1 MINMKEKLLY
11 WINRII
17 YKSNMN
23 YTFSEIYTA
32 SKKGNSIC
40 RIEYPNATENE
51 IKDIVARLKYLN
63 YDVYFTYISPTPK
76 NPSEIRIRL
85 HA

>member
-1 MINMKEKLLY
+1 MKEKLLY

-17 YKSNMN
+17 YKSNIN
-23 YTFSEIYTA
+23 YTYSEICTA
-32 SKKGNSIC
+32 LKKGNSIC

-63 YDVYFTYISPTPK
+63 YDVYFTYISPTQQ
-76 NPSEIRIRL
+76 NPSEIRIKL

>member
-1 MINMKEKLLY
+1 MKEKLLY

-23 YTFSEIYTA
+23 YTYSKIYTA
-32 SKKGNSIC
+32 LKKGNSIC
-40 RIEYPNATENE
+40 CIEYPNATEDE
-51 IKDIVARLKYLN
+51 MKDIVARLKYLN
-63 YDVYFTYISPTPK
+63 YNVYFTYISPISK
-76 NPSEIRIRL
+76 NPSEIRIKL

>member
-1 MINMKEKLLY
+1 
-11 WINRII
+11 
-17 YKSNMN
+17 MN

-40 RIEYPNATENE
+40 RIEYSNATEDE

-63 YDVYFTYISPTPK
+63 YDVFFTYISPTPK

-85 HA
+85 HG